1 MYPVINFA
9 SYTVAVTQSRAKI
22 VRHSFLVDPHYR
34 FPVSRYGFSLTI
46 RQVAPSFNQ
55 SISGMIG
62 HPTVL
67 LMRQIWLDSAKA
79 KWKYLLSPVKS
90 KV

>member
-1 MYPVINFA
+1 MNPVINFA

-34 FPVSRYGFSLTI
+34 FPLFRYRFSLTI
-46 RQVAPSFNQ
+46 RQVAPSFDQ

-67 LMRQIWLDSAKA
+67 LIRQNWLNLAKG
-79 KWKYLLSPVKS
+79 KWKYLLSPVKG